1 MAREDRLIFS
11 SRTGQSN
18 LIEWNKKMTLFME
31 AVFGAKASPIF
42 REKMLPTYMRSDN
55 YVPSEGIPT
64 GDDPVSIKAREIDYS
79 EWRQERRDFIGSRAQ
94 MVSTFVTGT
103 LSQSSLDRVKDTRED
118 DMDKAIKDSNIL
130 TVLQIVWDI

>member
-18 LIEWNKKMTLFME
+18 LIELNKKMTLFME

-42 REKMLPTYMRSDN
+42 RQKMLPTYMRNDT
-55 YVPSEGIPT
+55 YEPSEGLPM
-64 GDDPVSIKAREIDYS
+64 DDEPVSIKAREMDYS
-79 EWRQERRDFIGSRAQ
+79 EWRQERRDFIASRAQ
-94 MVSTFVTGT
+94 MVSVFMTGT

-118 DMDKAIKDSNIL
+118 DMDEAIKDSNIL
-130 TVLQIVWDI
+130 SVLKIV